1 MNKRVLL
8 AGILGGVAMFI
19 WTSIAHM
26 LLPLGQT
33 GVRQIDKEDALLST
47 MQSTLSQPG
56 FYLFPKMPPGNDQ
69 AAYLAKVANGP
80 SGLMVYHPRREYAIG
95 RLLGVEFATELIQ
108 ALIAAWLLS
117 MTMVATF
124 TGRLGV
130 YALAGVIA
138 AVATNVSYWNWYG
151 FPSAYT
157 FAYMF
162 TAWLGYIWAGLIAAA
177 MKIGGPRETRS

>member
-8 AGILGGVAMFI
+8 AGSLGGIAMFV

-26 LLPLGQT
+26 ALPLGQS
-33 GVRQIDKEDALLST
+33 GVRQIDREDALLST

-69 AAYLAKVANGP
+69 AAYVAKIANGP
-80 SGLMVYHPRREYAIG
+80 SGLMVYHPRRDYAIG
-95 RLLGVEFATELIQ
+95 KLLGVEFTTELIQ

-117 MTMVATF
+117 MTVVATF
-124 TGRLGV
+124 GGRLGV

-138 AVATNVSYWNWYG
+138 AVATNMSYWNWYG

-162 TAWLGYIWAGLIAAA
+162 TAWIGYICAGLIAAA
-177 MKIGGPRETRS
+177 MKIGGPRAAQA